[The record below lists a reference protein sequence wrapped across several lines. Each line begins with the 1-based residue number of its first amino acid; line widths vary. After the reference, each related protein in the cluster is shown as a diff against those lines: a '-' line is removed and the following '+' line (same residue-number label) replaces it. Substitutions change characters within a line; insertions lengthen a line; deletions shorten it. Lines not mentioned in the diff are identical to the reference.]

1 MNKYYYSLILILFIS
16 LNACNSDNSQK
27 NGENITPDEIKN
39 PNTLQEKD
47 SDEAYPVMTFET
59 TYHNFGKIEQGE
71 VVKYDFKFKNTG
83 DAMLIITSVN
93 STCGC
98 TIPSFPTDPVMPGN
112 SGVISVEFNSR
123 GKSNIQKKPITIMAN
138 TNPRET
144 VLHIETYVEIK

>member
-1 MNKYYYSLILILFIS
+1 MKTYYLSFILILFTI
-16 LNACNSDNSQK
+16 LQACNSDDNQNK
-27 NGENITPDEIKN
+27 GEDISTDEIKN
-39 PNTLQEKD
+39 PNTLQENKD
-47 SDEAYPVMTFET
+47 DEAYPVMTFET

-98 TIPSFPTDPVMPGN
+98 TVPSFPRDPVMPGD

-138 TNPRET
+138 TNPRKT
-144 VLHIETYVEIK
+144 VLNIEIYVEIK

>member
-1 MNKYYYSLILILFIS
+1 MKTYYLSFILILFTI
-16 LNACNSDNSQK
+16 LQACNSDDNQNK
-27 NGENITPDEIKN
+27 GEDISTDEIKN
-39 PNTLQEKD
+39 PNTLQENKD
-47 SDEAYPVMTFET
+47 DEAYPVMTFET

-83 DAMLIITSVN
+83 NAMLIITSVN

-98 TIPSFPTDPVMPGN
+98 TVPSFPRDPVMPGD

-144 VLHIETYVEIK
+144 VLNIEIYVEIK

>member
-16 LNACNSDNSQK
+16 LNACNSDNRQK

-71 VVKYDFKFKNTG
+71 VVKYDFKFKNMG